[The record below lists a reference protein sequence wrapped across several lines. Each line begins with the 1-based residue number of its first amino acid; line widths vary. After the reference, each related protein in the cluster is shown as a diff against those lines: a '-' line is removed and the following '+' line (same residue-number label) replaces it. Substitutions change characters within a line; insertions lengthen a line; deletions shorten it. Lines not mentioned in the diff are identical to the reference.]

1 MANPAWVKEMKHL
14 KKNLVGT
21 RTLKKQMKTRGVFKQ
36 TWHLFDATNQVVGRM
51 ASKLATLLMGK
62 HRPTYEKYL
71 DEGDVCVVVNC
82 EKIILSG
89 NRMYN
94 KLYRS
99 HSGYPGGL
107 KEIPAFMMME
117 KKPHYI
123 LEHAV
128 RGMIPKNKLRE
139 GRMARL
145 IIHKGPDHPYKDK
158 FGNIEIPHKPML
170 PVMPPGMMRYYKMLS
185 KRAIREAR
193 LADPAEILR
202 TETREKKKQELIRES
217 LNLGTQSKASAAS
230 EKPAPAKK

>member
-1 MANPAWVKEMKHL
+1 MA
-14 KKNLVGT
+14 T
-21 RTLKKQMKTRGVFKQ
+21 
-36 TWHLFDATNQVVGRM
+36 
-51 ASKLATLLMGK
+51 KLSTLLMGK
-62 HRPTYEKYL
+62 HRPTYENYL

-82 EKIILSG
+82 EKVILTG

-107 KEIPAFMMME
+107 KEVPAFMMME
-117 KKPHYI
+117 KRPHFL

-128 RGMIPKNKLRE
+128 KGMIPKNQLRE
-139 GRMARL
+139 GRMSRL
-145 IIHKGPDHPYKDK
+145 ILYNGPHHPHKEK
-158 FGNIEIPHKPML
+158 FGNIEIPPKAPL

-185 KRAIREAR
+185 KRTLREAR

-217 LNLGTQSKASAAS
+217 LNIAKSPLAASAAAS
-230 EKPAPAKK
+230 AAADKKPTAAKK